1 MLGWLA
7 PLIVGIGVVAIFLTT
22 DAGKKLLETLGL
34 HSLSSSAPPKED
46 REFLLRVC
54 GGDPREVARRL
65 DVERQRNPTL
75 DTAQLYRRAIRSH
88 MNDRRDNAE

>member
-22 DAGKKLLETLGL
+22 DTGKKLLETVGL
-34 HSLSSSAPPKED
+34 YSLIKSGPAKED

-65 DVERQRNPTL
+65 EAERQRNPTL
-75 DTAQLYRRAIRSH
+75 DSPQIYRRAIRTY
-88 MNDRRDNAE
+88 MNDRRDEAE